1 MWIRTFH
8 RFADEVAFLA
18 ACDAAGWSRDHRN
31 RPILPGGVD
40 LDVIGPRVDPPTV
53 VDDRIVP
60 GAVDPRWH
68 VNASWLGLEVPEA
81 FAAAQVTPAA
91 PTRAFA
97 DRPPD
102 LPLEPPVPGVVAA
115 WKAKEVLAQRGLLDD
130 VETAVAAAGGL
141 VQRAWAGAAE
151 WSRDSRFIGE
161 LAGVLGLGVGEVDQ
175 MFRDADAIRS

>member
-8 RFADEVAFLA
+8 RFETEAAFLA
-18 ACDAAGWSRDHRN
+18 ACDAAGWPRDHLN
-31 RPILPGGVD
+31 RPVTPAGVD
-40 LDVIGPRVDPPTV
+40 LDVIGALADPPTV
-53 VDDRIVP
+53 MEGRIVP

-81 FAAAQVTPAA
+81 FAAAQVTPNA
-91 PTRAFA
+91 PTRGFA

-102 LPLEPPVPGVVAA
+102 PPPEPPVPPVAAA

-141 VQRAWAGAAE
+141 VQRAWTGAAE
-151 WSRDSRFIGE
+151 WSRDSRFIAE
-161 LAGVLGLGVGEVDQ
+161 LAHVLGLGASDVDL
-175 MFRDADAIRS
+175 MFREADAIRS